1 VNAPGNLGSCHFVP
15 GPARIGVSDIIV
27 RTVGAFAAIAAV
39 WALSDVVLVLFL
51 AVLLACVLR
60 GSAEYL
66 AARTGVRDGFALAAV
81 VLVVALATTGIGWW
95 MVPKLAHE
103 GYELV
108 GRLSQEW
115 QLLRPQVE
123 PLIVPGNGNG
133 PLPALGALQGRLAAP
148 IETVFGSSLGMMTGC
163 VVVVVTA
170 VYLAASP
177 ELHVG
182 GVLHLVPF
190 PMRPRVRE
198 VLARTGQVLRLW
210 VLGQLVDMLAVGV
223 LAGIGLWVLG
233 VPVPFALGVLS
244 ALLTFIPYVGAVL
257 AAVPATLLALMVS
270 WPTALW
276 ALGVYTLCH
285 CVEGYLIAPN
295 VQRRMVELPPALML
309 MSMTVAG
316 ALFGLLGVA
325 VGAPLAAVGMTAVR
339 MLYVEDVLHDDTVGA
354 GNVMGQRRHHG
365 AP

>member
-1 VNAPGNLGSCHFVP
+1 VNAPGNQGSCHLAR
-15 GPARIGVSDIIV
+15 GPARAGVSDLVV
-27 RTVGAFAAIAAV
+27 RTVVAFAAIAAV
-39 WALSDVVLVLFL
+39 WALSGVVLVLFL

-66 AARTGVRDGFALAAV
+66 AARTGVRDSFALVAV
-81 VLVVALATTGIGWW
+81 VLVVTLVAAGIGWW

-103 GYELV
+103 GYDLV

-115 QLLRPQVE
+115 QLLRPRLE
-123 PLIVPGNGNG
+123 PLLVPRNDNG
-133 PLPALGALQGRLAAP
+133 PLPALGAMQGRLAAP
-148 IETVFGSSLGMMTGC
+148 VEAVFGSSLGVITGC

-170 VYLAASP
+170 IYLAASP
-177 ELHVG
+177 ELYVG
-182 GVLHLVPF
+182 GALHLVPF
-190 PMRPRVRE
+190 PMRPRARE

-210 VLGQLVDMLAVGV
+210 VLGQLVDMLAVG
-223 LAGIGLWVLG
+223 LMAGVGLWVVG

-244 ALLTFIPYVGAVL
+244 ALLTFIPYLGAIL
-257 AAVPATLLALMVS
+257 AAVPATLLALTVS

-285 CVEGYLIAPN
+285 CIEGYLIAPN
-295 VQRRMVELPPALML
+295 VQRRMVELPPAMML
-309 MSMTVAG
+309 VSMTVAG

-325 VGAPLAAVGMTAVR
+325 VGTPLAAVGMTAVR
-339 MLYVEDVLHDDTVGA
+339 MLYVEDVLHDDTVGE